1 MRSLGCGDERE
12 QACDL
17 GSVRRSCGGGSLCAR
32 VSLGL
37 DQGDLCLCTGIR
49 LLVWGRAMGSTDYTS
64 AILVM
69 TAVALAL
76 TGMVV
81 YVVTR
86 PTDLGK

>member
-1 MRSLGCGDERE
+1 
-12 QACDL
+12 
-17 GSVRRSCGGGSLCAR
+17 
-32 VSLGL
+32 
-37 DQGDLCLCTGIR
+37 
-49 LLVWGRAMGSTDYTS
+49 MGSTDYTS